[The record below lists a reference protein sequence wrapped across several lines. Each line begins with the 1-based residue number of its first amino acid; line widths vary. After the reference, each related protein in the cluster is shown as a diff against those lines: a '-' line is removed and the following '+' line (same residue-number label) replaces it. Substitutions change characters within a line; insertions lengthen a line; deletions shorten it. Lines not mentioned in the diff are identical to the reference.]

1 MDRSWASPDG
11 LSRKWERRPWNV
23 PTCADRAY
31 DVGVRLRSDAAENR
45 RRLLLATRDAVAA
58 EGTGVSVR
66 DIADR
71 AGVSLSTVYRHFPDK
86 QGLIDGLSVYRW
98 ATLHHLATRHA
109 AANGS
114 LPAIAHLLATFTR
127 MVTVDDTFIRAVG
140 ITVGRTPYG
149 ILPVKARF
157 DPLLAALWGM
167 AVRRGEIRKG
177 LDPRDALEL
186 AAMIRD
192 PLRLDAQLD
201 VVICGIATER
211 GEEVLRARHPL
222 PQVSVA

>member
-1 MDRSWASPDG
+1 M
-11 LSRKWERRPWNV
+11 
-23 PTCADRAY
+23 
-31 DVGVRLRSDAAENR
+31 RLRSDAAENR
-45 RRLLLATRDAVAA
+45 RKLLIATRDAVAA

-71 AGVSLSTVYRHFPDK
+71 AGVSLSTLYRHFPDK

-114 LPAIAHLLATFTR
+114 LPAIAHLLGTFTR
-127 MVTVDDTFIRAVG
+127 MVTADDAFIRAVG

-149 ILPVKARF
+149 ILPVRARF
-157 DPLLAALWGM
+157 DPLLATLW
-167 AVRRGEIRKG
+167 AVAVQRGEIRKG

-192 PLRLDAQLD
+192 PMRFDAQLG
-201 VVICGIATER
+201 VVMCGIATER
-211 GEEVLRARHPL
+211 GEEVLRARRAFP
-222 PQVSVA
+222 PVSVA